1 MMARDLEGR
10 SQPLLWPRRRAGG
23 IADHARTALVA
34 LSALGVGMVI
44 GRMSAPSP
52 QITELLSLPYGRGAE
67 GILELVAQPPSR
79 AAVRQMKA
87 GFGENGNIPE
97 NLYIPVSE
105 YIPVSKGRDPVS
117 EAAAAAEAAAAEAS
131 EAALEVDT
139 SRFPAETDKY
149 LFQRI
154 DRNPPLDWYA
164 LENPYLKGGSFP
176 FMDHY
181 TTVSKEGNVTDIF
194 SLPPLPYPYEAL
206 EPFIDR
212 YYGKLY
218 FKLKPNAILLYS
230 FM

>member
-1 MMARDLEGR
+1 
-10 SQPLLWPRRRAGG
+10 
-23 IADHARTALVA
+23 
-34 LSALGVGMVI
+34 
-44 GRMSAPSP
+44 
-52 QITELLSLPYGRGAE
+52 
-67 GILELVAQPPSR
+67 
-79 AAVRQMKA
+79 MKA
-87 GFGENGNIPE
+87 GFGENIPE

-117 EAAAAAEAAAAEAS
+117 EAAAAAEAR
-131 EAALEVDT
+131 EAAMEVDT
-139 SRFPAETDKY
+139 AIFPGETDKY

-154 DRNPPLDWYA
+154 AGNPQLDWYA

-181 TTVSKEGNVTDIF
+181 TTVSKEGNATDVF

-218 FKLKPNAILLYS
+218 FKLKSNAILLDS